1 MFRFR
6 SSQPTT
12 SDTSAFIGPEA
23 ISDVML
29 NEMMFESADHEVFRT
44 MMDSMCAMYQATACG
59 DMSIAR
65 EGLGDMAKSAWE
77 WFKSIIKKI
86 ADFIKNAFNYLLS
99 YVLDFEKFI
108 DKYKENLNNFQEFEV
123 SGYTYTIDGEPID
136 NYGIDKIVTQYN
148 TNIDKIKDKEIADV
162 QKMIRDE
169 LGKESIGEMRAK
181 LCGKTGIV
189 KPDKF
194 VKEMEKK
201 FRNGKGSKST
211 IKVNSGLV
219 SGYID
224 EFKRYK
230 ELLSDVK
237 EDGYNVQSVLTD
249 MGEFFRGMPTYDYKD
264 SNDKRIKKYKIS
276 ADAKKGEVK
285 TDEDGEESYS
295 TDHYKKLTMYYN
307 FCYRMCRD
315 IAGVYTKAYT
325 VKIAALK
332 EAVSF
337 YKTVIRRALSPFAD
351 KMKDKAESAV
361 SSTKE
366 SVGIDP
372 VMELFNSRFSESGDV
387 PLTLAEC
394 REAAA
399 ELKKYSGRMTVI
411 EPVTKLGIDNNIIGT
426 FGFVGWSLGETEAR
440 KECRRIT
447 ELATKKS
454 KKYRFKIGS
463 NINNVLAS
471 SPFHVRIYAFRKK
484 DKESDTERNSI
495 WLENLSSI
503 YVSDVEDYSLTA
515 MESMHEIEIS
525 EWDVYYEEYIS
536 EINIMAEAYR
546 RGCVLMEDVEI
557 KEKNAADGS
566 GDSLFKK
573 IIEFIRTIFAKFKDK
588 ASNLFNSNKE
598 WFDKYSHKL
607 ENVKAESLNNMRIT
621 MLDYDRHSDYSKF
634 PDCSISDPEKDARL
648 GKDKAKTLE
657 EIAKLMFPQ
666 LIRLS
671 TTKDLAE
678 GTKIYYRGETNKV
691 KVYQGEG
698 EIRPEIKKYCE
709 YCENYLTET
718 EKIQKLIDDMTEK
731 MEKADTAYQ
740 SSKEASTSYVLAEG
754 ALVEDTGFA
763 WLPWID
769 SNGDPK
775 FLVLTEETAATT
787 ASGNSEK
794 QEGKEAVKST
804 GAESVDGSGK
814 NNSNDKKSEE
824 TEEQRKAREEQ
835 EKKAKDEQS
844 AIKLAIKYYYQ
855 NKVKVATAMM
865 TIAEERY
872 AAYVKTLRNI
882 VALAHIAADKSD
894 NPDKKK

>member
-29 NEMMFESADHEVFRT
+29 NEMMFESADQHVFQT

-86 ADFIKNAFNYLLS
+86 ADFIKNAFNYLMS

-108 DKYKENLNNFQEFEV
+108 DKYKENVNNFQEFEV

-136 NYGIDKIVTQYN
+136 NYGVDKIVTQYN
-148 TNIDKIKDKEIADV
+148 TNIDKIKDKETSEV
-162 QKMIRDE
+162 QAMIREE

-181 LCGKTGIV
+181 LCGKTGII

-230 ELLSDVK
+230 ELLADVK

-285 TDEDGEESYS
+285 TDEDGDESYS
-295 TDHYKKLTMYYN
+295 TDTYKKLTMYYN

-337 YKTVIRRALSPFAD
+337 YKSVIRRALSPFAD
-351 KMKDKAESAV
+351 KVKDKAESAV

-366 SVGIDP
+366 SVTIVQETHTDWMTEMGLNSFKGE
-372 VMELFNSRFSESGDV
+372 ELSTHERIRAFN
-387 PLTLAEC
+387 
-394 REAAA
+394 
-399 ELKKYSGRMTVI
+399 ELKSVVKTSNTNFESEIKYGGENSVAVFSAVGRGNAEKDAQAAV
-411 EPVTKLGIDNNIIGT
+411 KLAN
-426 FGFVGWSLGETEAR
+426 A
-440 KECRRIT
+440 
-447 ELATKKS
+447 KS
-454 KKYRFKIGS
+454 KEFVFSIPKQNFFTKGI
-463 NINNVLAS
+463 ITHFVW
-471 SPFHVRIYAFRKK
+471 VYAKHKNKVKLNENFVIV
-484 DKESDTERNSI
+484 DTIDET
-495 WLENLSSI
+495 
-503 YVSDVEDYSLTA
+503 EDYSLTA
-515 MESMHEIEIS
+515 MEAMHEIEIS
-525 EWDVYYEEYIS
+525 EWDAYYEEYIS

-546 RGCVLMEDVEI
+546 RGCVLMEDVEV
-557 KEKNAADGS
+557 KEKTGPDAKES
-566 GDSLFKK
+566 VFKK
-573 IIEFIRTIFAKFKDK
+573 IIEFIRTIIAKFMDK
-588 ASNLFNSNKE
+588 ASNLFNSNQE
-598 WFDKYSHKL
+598 WFDKYSGKL
-607 ENVKAESLNNMRIT
+607 DNVPAEAYDNIRIT
-621 MLDYDRHSDYSKF
+621 MLSYHHPNNDYKLPLPS
-634 PDCSISDPEKDARL
+634 PDDAKNPKYTDPKIKTIDDL
-648 GKDKAKTLE
+648 AKV
-657 EIAKLMFPQ
+657 MYPQ
-666 LIRLS
+666 ICRLS
-671 TTKDLAE
+671 ATKDVVE
-678 GTKIYYRGETNKV
+678 GTKIWFRGKSNKV
-691 KVYQGEG
+691 ETYQDSSRVKEMVVMMSEWCKNYN
-698 EIRPEIKKYCE
+698 EICQGIKDEIDK
-709 YCENYLTET
+709 LTN
-718 EKIQKLIDDMTEK
+718 Q
-731 MEKADTAYQ
+731 MEDADKAYE
-740 SSKEASTSYVLAEG
+740 SSKESSTSYLLGED
-754 ALVEDTGFA
+754 ALVENTGFA
-763 WLPWID
+763 WLPWVD
-769 SNGDPK
+769 SKNNPQ
-775 FLVLTEETAATT
+775 FLILTEADGKPELKEKDRPQDTVGAAAADDSTVK
-787 ASGNSEK
+787 AGDNDAAKKKVQEEEEAKKKEK
-794 QEGKEAVKST
+794 
-804 GAESVDGSGK
+804 
-814 NNSNDKKSEE
+814 EE
-824 TEEQRKAREEQ
+824 NTRK
-835 EKKAKDEQS
+835 
-844 AIKLAIKYYYQ
+844 LLNIKYFWQ
-855 NKVKVATAMM
+855 VKVRVATAML
-865 TIAEERY
+865 TIAEERFVNY
-872 AAYVKTLRNI
+872 IKTLRNV
-882 VALAHIAADKSD
+882 VALAKIAADKSD

>member
-29 NEMMFESADHEVFRT
+29 NEMMFESADQHVFQT

-86 ADFIKNAFNYLLS
+86 ADFIKNAFNYLMS

-108 DKYKENLNNFQEFEV
+108 DKYKENVNNFQEFEV

-136 NYGIDKIVTQYN
+136 NYGVDKIVTQYN
-148 TNIDKIKDKEIADV
+148 TNIDKIKDKETSEV
-162 QKMIRDE
+162 QAMIREE

-181 LCGKTGIV
+181 LCGKTGII

-230 ELLSDVK
+230 ELLADVK

-285 TDEDGEESYS
+285 TDEDGDESYS
-295 TDHYKKLTMYYN
+295 TDTYKKLTMYYN

-337 YKTVIRRALSPFAD
+337 YKSVIRRALSPFAD
-351 KMKDKAESAV
+351 KVKDKAESAV

-366 SVGIDP
+366 AVGIDP
-372 VMELFNSRFSESGDV
+372 VMEFGNLF
-387 PLTLAEC
+387 
-394 REAAA
+394 
-399 ELKKYSGRMTVI
+399 
-411 EPVTKLGIDNNIIGT
+411 
-426 FGFVGWSLGETEAR
+426 
-440 KECRRIT
+440 
-447 ELATKKS
+447 
-454 KKYRFKIGS
+454 
-463 NINNVLAS
+463 
-471 SPFHVRIYAFRKK
+471 
-484 DKESDTERNSI
+484 SDI
-495 WLENLSSI
+495 
-503 YVSDVEDYSLTA
+503 EDYTLRA
-515 MESMHEIEIS
+515 MEAMHEIEIS
-525 EWDVYYEEYIS
+525 EWDAYYEEYIS

-557 KEKNAADGS
+557 KEKTGPDAKES
-566 GDSLFKK
+566 VFKK
-573 IIEFIRTIFAKFKDK
+573 IIEFIRTIIAKFMDK

-607 ENVKAESLNNMRIT
+607 ENVPDDAYDNIRIT
-621 MLDYDRHSDYSKF
+621 MMEYDKYSKYDI
-634 PDCSISDPEKDARL
+634 PAPSADKPEDARYHAETV
-648 GKDKAKTLE
+648 KSLE
-657 EIAKLMFPQ
+657 DVAKLMYPG
-666 LIRLS
+666 ICRLS
-671 TTKDLAE
+671 ATKDITE
-678 GTKIYYRGETNKV
+678 GTKIYFRGGSNKV
-691 KVYQGEG
+691 KTYSDKASVKDMVTKMSEWCKDYNETCQH
-698 EIRPEIKKYCE
+698 IKDQIDA
-709 YCENYLTET
+709 LTT
-718 EKIQKLIDDMTEK
+718 E
-731 MEKADTAYQ
+731 MEKADTAYEA
-740 SSKEASTSYVLAEG
+740 SKESSTSYLLGED

-769 SNGDPK
+769 SKNNPQ
-775 FLVLTEETAATT
+775 FLVITEAKKKTEQPKPADKEKDKPKETVGAAAAD
-787 ASGNSEK
+787 ASS
-794 QEGKEAVKST
+794 VKPGDSD
-804 GAESVDGSGK
+804 A
-814 NNSNDKKSEE
+814 
-824 TEEQRKAREEQ
+824 A
-835 EKKAKDEQS
+835 KKAKEEEDAKKAEE
-844 AIKLAIKYYYQ
+844 AKKAKEANTKKLLIIKYFYQ
-855 NKVKVATAMM
+855 VKVKVATAML
-865 TIAEERY
+865 TIAEERFVNY
-872 AAYVKTLRNI
+872 IKTLRNV
-882 VALAHIAADKSD
+882 VALAKIAADKAE

>member
-29 NEMMFESADHEVFRT
+29 NEMTFESADHEVFHT

-86 ADFIKNAFNYLLS
+86 ADFIKNAFNYLIS

-162 QKMIRDE
+162 QKMIREE

-503 YVSDVEDYSLTA
+503 YVSDVEDYTLRA
-515 MESMHEIEIS
+515 MEAMHEIEIS
-525 EWDVYYEEYIS
+525 EWDAYYEEYIS

-557 KEKNAADGS
+557 KEKTGPDAKES
-566 GDSLFKK
+566 VFKK
-573 IIEFIRTIFAKFKDK
+573 IIEFIRTIIAKFMDK
-588 ASNLFNSNKE
+588 ASNLFNSNQE
-598 WFDKYSHKL
+598 WFDKYSSKL
-607 ENVKAESLNNMRIT
+607 ESVPEDAYDNIRIT
-621 MLDYDRHSDYSKF
+621 MLEYEKYSKYDIPTPSADK
-634 PDCSISDPEKDARL
+634 PDDARYH
-648 GKDKAKTLE
+648 AETVKTLE
-657 EIAKLMFPQ
+657 DVAKLMYPS
-666 LIRLS
+666 ICRLS
-671 TTKDLAE
+671 TTKDITE
-678 GTKIYYRGETNKV
+678 GTKIYFRGGSNKV
-691 KVYQGEG
+691 KTYSDKASVKDMVTKMSEWCKDYNETCQH
-698 EIRPEIKKYCE
+698 IKDQIDA
-709 YCENYLTET
+709 LTT
-718 EKIQKLIDDMTEK
+718 E
-731 MEKADTAYQ
+731 MEKADKAYEA
-740 SSKEASTSYVLAEG
+740 SKESSTSYLLGED
-754 ALVEDTGFA
+754 ALVENTVFA

-769 SNGDPK
+769 SKNKPQFLILTEADEKPAGGKGNGDS
-775 FLVLTEETAATT
+775 VQGTVGAANANDST
-787 ASGNSEK
+787 
-794 QEGKEAVKST
+794 VKADDT
-804 GAESVDGSGK
+804 DA
-814 NNSNDKKSEE
+814 
-824 TEEQRKAREEQ
+824 A
-835 EKKAKDEQS
+835 KKAKEEEDKKKAEE
-844 AIKLAIKYYYQ
+844 AKKAKEANTKKLLIIKYFYQ
-855 NKVKVATAMM
+855 VKVKVATAML
-865 TIAEERY
+865 TIAEERFVNY
-872 AAYVKTLRNI
+872 IKTLRNV
-882 VALAHIAADKSD
+882 VALAKIAADKSD